1 MGATAAAALAAMP
14 ELANVATDQQNDG
27 FRTYINVD
35 RDAAMRLGVSMQAIQ
50 DTLYDA
56 FGQRQISTIF
66 GQANQYRVVL
76 EADPAWQ
83 ADPIRCVCCAYPDRR
98 RAGSAGRNRHDHPH
112 RRAAGGHAP
121 GAISRR

>member
-1 MGATAAAALAAMP
+1 
-14 ELANVATDQQNDG
+14 
-27 FRTYINVD
+27 
-35 RDAAMRLGVSMQAIQ
+35 MRLGVSMQAVQ

-83 ADPIRCVCCAYPDRR
+83 RNPEACACCGCPA
-98 RAGSAGRNRHDHPH
+98 
-112 RRAAGGHAP
+112 
-121 GAISRR
+121 

>member
-1 MGATAAAALAAMP
+1 
-14 ELANVATDQQNDG
+14 
-27 FRTYINVD
+27 
-35 RDAAMRLGVSMQAIQ
+35 MRLGVTMQAIE

-83 ADPIRCVCCAYPDRR
+83 ADPDSPAACCACPAPNDAQVPLSAIATDR
-98 RAGSAGRNRHDHPH
+98 AHH
-112 RRAAGGHAP
+112 RAAGGHAP